1 MVSMTAPDGL
11 EVPARTL
18 EGSPAGLPIDLSSQ
32 RWSTL
37 LACLTLYRPQNLPP
51 FEQAVKSALRAG
63 ATPFETMVG
72 APFLAYGPRLSLRA
86 GQDPR
91 AVAEAVGLADHP
103 WGPPPIVGL
112 RGQADGTV
120 RAKGYHMLTR
130 LDANERARGRFVP
143 EDARVAL
150 SRRALPLPD
159 GLPAG
164 LEPWMVSL
172 DGPRVE
178 LYQFLRSAA
187 PWREFASCCTRCFP
201 GVSLSFSPYPRPVE
215 QGFCLSLRWEH
226 EELMTVTLYADQRA
240 LPDDDVVRDAWS
252 HD

>member
-1 MVSMTAPDGL
+1 
-11 EVPARTL
+11 
-18 EGSPAGLPIDLSSQ
+18 
-32 RWSTL
+32 
-37 LACLTLYRPQNLPP
+37 
-51 FEQAVKSALRAG
+51 
-63 ATPFETMVG
+63 MVG

-150 SRRALPLPD
+150 PRRALPLPD

-252 HD
+252 HDLEPGDRIAYETALAGVRSFGARRFKAWHELLAWTVERDGTPHRAASLRIQG